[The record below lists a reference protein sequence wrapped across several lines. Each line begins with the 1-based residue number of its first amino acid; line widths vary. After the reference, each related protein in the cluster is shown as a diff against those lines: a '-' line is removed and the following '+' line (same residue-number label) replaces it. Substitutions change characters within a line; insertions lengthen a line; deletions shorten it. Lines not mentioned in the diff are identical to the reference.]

1 MTPPPTCFAP
11 PLPTKEVPVLE
22 EDLMRH
28 ISKRV
33 SYVLRVKT
41 DERTAAVLMGYMDTV
56 EEKYESACSRKVKHV
71 PAEDGLDRICEI
83 TFTRHEEASEKAK
96 LAALE
101 LARVVTDHPRMRL
114 VA

>member
-1 MTPPPTCFAP
+1 MT
-11 PLPTKEVPVLE
+11 PLPTSKEVPMLE

-56 EEKYESACSRKVKHV
+56 EEKYESACSRKVKHA

-83 TFTRHEEASEKAK
+83 TFTNEEASEKAK